1 MNQGL
6 VGSEGPERQSLQ
18 HIQVLDPTVGVR
30 VVHMAGSDF
39 FIRPATGTSSTDWLR
54 IPDSD
59 ISVTV
64 TRRITRTVTHGGEGD
79 DLIDEGAES
88 AVYTIE
94 GEMDLDMY
102 KQVME
107 MFRGGQPYI
116 HDPFS
121 ERDVK
126 VVFSKM
132 HFEGSTGRFIFELIE
147 DIR

>member
-1 MNQGL
+1 MSG
-6 VGSEGPERQSLQ
+6 
-18 HIQVLDPTVGVR
+18 I
-30 VVHMAGSDF
+30 DF
-39 FIRPATGTSSTDWLR
+39 FIRPAAGTSSSDWLR
-54 IPDSD
+54 IPEAD
-59 ISVTV
+59 ISVVV
-64 TRRITRTVTHGGEGD
+64 TRRMTRTVTHGGEGD

-94 GEMDLDMY
+94 GEMELDVY
-102 KQVME
+102 KKVME

-126 VVFSKM
+126 VIFSKFG
-132 HFEGSTGRFIFELIE
+132 FEGSSGRFSFELIE